1 MEWMDGG
8 GRVISLCV
16 VVVVVVSQVD
26 MGGIPG
32 VDCWLCMANI
42 VGSFVI
48 LSQCMESLRGDSS
61 NFSVCSLFAL
71 SFWPRD
77 GSVSY
82 IFFIL
87 VVGVASNQISS
98 LSLSDFHLFVLV
110 VFVFFLSL
118 FFCYLLHSV
127 CSYNVWLPLLF

>member
-1 MEWMDGG
+1 MEGA
-8 GRVISLCV
+8 VLFLCV
-16 VVVVVVSQVD
+16 LLLLLFPKWTWGVSPVSTVQ
-26 MGGIPG
+26 
-32 VDCWLCMANI
+32 CWLCMANI
-42 VGSFVI
+42 VGSFVAVYGVSAGGFFQ
-48 LSQCMESLRGDSS
+48 LLCVL
-61 NFSVCSLFAL
+61 LFAL

-98 LSLSDFHLFVLV
+98 LSLSLTSTCLYLLFSY
-110 VFVFFLSL
+110 FFSL
-118 FFCYLLHSV
+118 FSSQFCYLLHSV

>member
-1 MEWMDGG
+1 MEGA
-8 GRVISLCV
+8 VLFLCV
-16 VVVVVVSQVD
+16 LLLLFPKWTW
-26 MGGIPG
+26 GGIPG

-42 VGSFVI
+42 VGSFVAVYGVSAGGFFQ
-48 LSQCMESLRGDSS
+48 LLCVL
-61 NFSVCSLFAL
+61 LFAL

-110 VFVFFLSL
+110 VLVFFLSL

-127 CSYNVWLPLLF
+127 CIYNVWLPLLF